1 MKNINKK
8 NNGITLIALVITI
21 IVLLIL
27 AGVTISMVLGD
38 DGIIEQATH
47 AKDMQEKEAE
57 LERVKLAIASAVT
70 AGRGKIDLSENS
82 GEGNSI
88 KKALASEFEN
98 EKAEEKPNYEEGI
111 ITLSNGDTYSVTT
124 SGSLKKVITFSK
136 TGNLVIGT
144 EVTASNGEKFYVIG
158 EGEVGTEVN
167 GETQNDILL
176 LAKYN
181 LKKENGN
188 ITLKQDTDGDTFDE
202 DTYMYSN
209 ACAFSSTNYWDP
221 DGELSYPDTTTGK
234 YPDLNDKSK
243 YPLGSA
249 TSIITIAEEYG
260 ESLGATGKLMTYEEA
275 SILNNKS
282 NDIKNILY
290 GKYESG
296 KFINYWLGSA
306 DYDVDYVW
314 SVDGECSRLVSNLF
328 DFADAFGV
336 RPVIKISESLIK

>member
-1 MKNINKK
+1 MKNILKK
-8 NNGITLIALVITI
+8 KEGITLIALVITI
-21 IVLLIL
+21 IVLLLL
-27 AGVTISMVLGD
+27 AGVSISMLSGQ
-38 DGIIEQATH
+38 DGILSKAGE
-47 AKDMQEKEAE
+47 AKQSASESEEYDKMALSVQEA
-57 LERVKLAIASAVT
+57 LVN
-70 AGRGKIDLSENS
+70 GMGKIDLTEGSNEN
-82 GEGNSI
+82 NSLE
-88 KKALASEFEN
+88 KALKKTYGES
-98 EKAEEKPNYEEGI
+98 KMPDYKEGI

-167 GETQNDILL
+167 EDTQNDILL

-188 ITLKQDTDGDTFDE
+188 ITLKQDTDVDTFDE
-202 DTYMYSN
+202 DTYAYSN
-209 ACAFSSTNYWDP
+209 ACAFSCTNYWDP

-282 NDIKNILY
+282 DDIKNILY

-296 KFINYWLGSA
+296 KFIKYWLGSA
-306 DYDVDYVW
+306 FSGSGDVWNADGDYSELYPFNNFLNVIY
-314 SVDGECSRLVSNLF
+314 C
-328 DFADAFGV
+328 GV